1 MERRVILKLMAD
13 KLNIDLNEV
22 SKSSTSELEA
32 IAYLAQTKG
41 FNFPYHFYLEDSGRV
56 GSRGIRDDLAGLCSL
71 DYDTSELNL
80 SENSVKI
87 LEQVS
92 EVIQENDP
100 VLLASLHFLIFR
112 NQLKSKEKELRINEA
127 RERLGEY
134 KRSYFYPELKR
145 AYETLE
151 TEGLV
156 K

>member
-1 MERRVILKLMAD
+1 MEKKIILKLMAD

-56 GSRGIRDDLAGLCSL
+56 GCGEIRGDIADICSL

-92 EVIQENDP
+92 ETIQENDP

-134 KRSYFYPELKR
+134 KRSYFYLELKR